1 MVFHRGELAVQHK
14 AGVEAEAA
22 ILAGMISPQIP
33 RKALALVEG
42 QQMAIAGSVD
52 VTGAVWASLLT
63 GATGFIQL
71 ETESTLR
78 LNGNANISSTV
89 DGATYYFAS
98 EANKA
103 KFDADSATYMP
114 QYGGF
119 CAVAVSEGKTFPVDP
134 ETYKV
139 TDGKLYLFYN
149 GELGNTKPQ
158 WEEDEAIRKAKADE
172 HWAKGDLVPG

>member
-1 MVFHRGELAVQHK
+1 MADQQNLK
-14 AGVEAEAA
+14 NLNDAGVA
-22 ILAGMISPQIP
+22 IDGYDPVSYF
-33 RKALALVEG
+33 EG
-42 QQMAIAGSVD
+42 D
-52 VTGAVWASLLT
+52 RPTP
-63 GATGFIQL
+63 
-71 ETESTLR
+71 
-78 LNGNANISSTV
+78 GNPDLSSTV

-98 EANKA
+98 AENKA
-103 KFDADSATYMP
+103 KFDADPAAYIP

-158 WEEDEAIRKAKADE
+158 WEEDEATRRANADD
-172 HWAKGDLVPG
+172 HWVKGDLVAG